1 MTLSKKCSLHDLS
14 QRDILP
20 FVFLEYFIKIPLT
33 YSDNFP
39 CTKLIVKPD
48 KLLVSVAPVKKPI
61 NSS

>member
-20 FVFLEYFIKIPLT
+20 FVFLEYFIKIP
-33 YSDNFP
+33 SDNFP